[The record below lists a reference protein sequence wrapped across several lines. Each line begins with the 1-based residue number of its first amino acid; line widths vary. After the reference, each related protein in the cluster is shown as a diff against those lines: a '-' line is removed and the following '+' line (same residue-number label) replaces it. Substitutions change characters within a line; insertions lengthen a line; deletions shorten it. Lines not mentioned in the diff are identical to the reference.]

1 MFIYNSSPH
10 CFSALSPIITSFTK
24 LITSVIALIQRVYQ
38 HIHNLAMLLHSNSDC
53 RQCQEYRMSKISEE
67 IAIDS
72 ELLVVQ
78 QAARLITQSADP
90 VPAIQGI
97 LRLLSELLGLNRGRV
112 VLPNNES
119 GRLEIKYAYGLT
131 DVERNKGQYEL
142 GEGVTGRVYQ
152 TGQLALIQNI
162 DEEPTYLTRA
172 VDRVNLPNEAV
183 AYLAVPIVLDE
194 LPVGVLAVHR
204 LRSRDRQFQRDLSL
218 LQVIATFIG
227 QVLRVKELIS
237 ERTAH
242 LVSENKLL
250 RNKLEGK
257 GAQYGI
263 FGESPVL
270 KRAIE
275 QALQVVGTDTTVL
288 LLGESGTGKERF
300 ARMQHIAS
308 ERASGPFVSINCGAI
323 PANLIESELF
333 GHEKGAFTG
342 ATTAKKGKIE
352 LANGGTLFLDEIGDL
367 DLDLQ
372 TKLLKVLEDREIQRV
387 GGTKSIPVDLR
398 IVAATH
404 QNLQEAVNEN
414 RFRLDLFY
422 RLNVFP
428 IRLPALRAR
437 QGDVSILA
445 RHFLN
450 GANEDYG
457 RNVVFGPGSLEQ
469 LESYLWPGNIRQLEN
484 LVKRAV
490 LLCGDTMI
498 SRELIAQILAEEGG
512 ISSPLV
518 AEGKRQE
525 FSSPA
530 QYDVQP
536 AYSPPPIAPVSQP
549 HTVDHGMRPYARV
562 NDSEVGQIVNAL
574 KLNYGNKTRAAIS
587 LGLTPRQLRY
597 RMKKLDIIDI

>member
-1 MFIYNSSPH
+1 M
-10 CFSALSPIITSFTK
+10 
-24 LITSVIALIQRVYQ
+24 Q
-38 HIHNLAMLLHSNSDC
+38 
-53 RQCQEYRMSKISEE
+53 KISDETT
-67 IAIDS
+67 IDS

-112 VLPNNES
+112 VLPNKQSE
-119 GRLEIKYAYGLT
+119 RLKIQYAYGLT
-131 DVERNKGQYEL
+131 DVERNKGQYDL
-142 GEGVTGRVYQ
+142 GEGITGRVYQ

-172 VDRVNLPNEAV
+172 VDRVNLPDEAV
-183 AYLAVPIVLDE
+183 AYLAVPIILDE
-194 LPVGVLAVHR
+194 LPIGVLAVHR
-204 LRSRDRQFQRDLSL
+204 LRNRERQFQRDLSL
-218 LQVIATFIG
+218 LQIIATFIG

-242 LVSENKLL
+242 LLTENKLL

-263 FGESPVL
+263 LGESPAL
-270 KRAIE
+270 QRAIE
-275 QALQVVGTDTTVL
+275 QALQVVSTGTTVL

-308 ERASGPFVSINCGAI
+308 KRASGPFVSINCGAI
-323 PANLIESELF
+323 PAALIESELF

-387 GGTKSIPVDLR
+387 GGTKSIPVDIR

-428 IRLPALRAR
+428 IRLPPLRSR
-437 QGDVSILA
+437 QGDVAILA

-450 GANEDYG
+450 GANEEYS
-457 RNVVFGPGSLEQ
+457 RNVVFGLRSLER
-469 LESYLWPGNIRQLEN
+469 LESYRWPGNIRQLEN

-490 LLCGDTMI
+490 LLCGETII
-498 SRELIAQILAEEGG
+498 SCDLIEQILAEEGG
-512 ISSPLV
+512 ISSPTDDIDKPEIL
-518 AEGKRQE
+518 ETFKR
-525 FSSPA
+525 
-530 QYDVQP
+530 DVP
-536 AYSPPPIAPVSQP
+536 SHNTEPPMTTAPVP
-549 HTVDHGMRPYARV
+549 HNMGHGMRPYSRV
-562 NDSEVGQIVNAL
+562 RDDEIDLILNAL

-597 RMKKLDIIDI
+597 RLKKLEIEVSL

>member
-1 MFIYNSSPH
+1 M
-10 CFSALSPIITSFTK
+10 
-24 LITSVIALIQRVYQ
+24 Q
-38 HIHNLAMLLHSNSDC
+38 
-53 RQCQEYRMSKISEE
+53 KISDVTT
-67 IAIDS
+67 IDS

-78 QAARLITQSADP
+78 QAARLITQSEDP

-112 VLPNNES
+112 VLPNKQSEQ
-119 GRLEIKYAYGLT
+119 LEIQYAYGLT
-131 DVERNKGQYEL
+131 DVERNKGRYEL
-142 GEGVTGRVYQ
+142 GEGITGRVYQ

-172 VDRVNLPNEAV
+172 VDRVNLPDEAV
-183 AYLAVPIVLDE
+183 AYLAVPIILDE
-194 LPVGVLAVHR
+194 LPIGVLAVHR
-204 LRSRDRQFQRDLSL
+204 LRNRERQFQRDLSL
-218 LQVIATFIG
+218 LQIIATFIG

-237 ERTAH
+237 ERTSH
-242 LVSENKLL
+242 LLTENKLL

-263 FGESPVL
+263 LGESPAL
-270 KRAIE
+270 QRAIE

-300 ARMQHIAS
+300 SRMQHIAS

-323 PANLIESELF
+323 PADLIESELF

-342 ATTAKKGKIE
+342 ATTTKKGKIE
-352 LANGGTLFLDEIGDL
+352 LANDGTLFLDEIGDL

-387 GGTKSIPVDLR
+387 GGTKSIPVDIR

-404 QNLQEAVNEN
+404 QNLQDAVNEN

-428 IRLPALRAR
+428 IRLPPLRSR
-437 QGDVSILA
+437 QGDVAILA

-450 GANEDYG
+450 RANEEYS
-457 RNVVFGPGSLEQ
+457 RTMVFGSGSLER

-490 LLCGDTMI
+490 LLCRETII
-498 SRELIAQILAEEGG
+498 SCDLIDQILAEEGG
-512 ISSPLV
+512 ISSPTDVTGKSEMLETFKRDVPSYNTVPPV
-518 AEGKRQE
+518 ATA
-525 FSSPA
+525 S
-530 QYDVQP
+530 V
-536 AYSPPPIAPVSQP
+536 P
-549 HTVDHGMRPYARV
+549 HNMSHGMRPYSRV
-562 NDSEVGQIVNAL
+562 REDEIDLILNAL

-597 RMKKLDIIDI
+597 RLKKLEIEVSL

>member
-1 MFIYNSSPH
+1 M
-10 CFSALSPIITSFTK
+10 
-24 LITSVIALIQRVYQ
+24 Q
-38 HIHNLAMLLHSNSDC
+38 
-53 RQCQEYRMSKISEE
+53 KISDETT
-67 IAIDS
+67 IDS

-112 VLPNNES
+112 VLPNKQSE
-119 GRLEIKYAYGLT
+119 RLEIQYAYGLT
-131 DVERNKGQYEL
+131 DVERNKGQYDL
-142 GEGVTGRVYQ
+142 GEGITGRVYQ

-183 AYLAVPIVLDE
+183 AYLAVPIILDE
-194 LPVGVLAVHR
+194 LPIGVLAVHR
-204 LRSRDRQFQRDLSL
+204 LRNRERQFQRDLSL
-218 LQVIATFIG
+218 LQIIATFIG

-242 LVSENKLL
+242 LLTENKLL

-263 FGESPVL
+263 LGESPAL
-270 KRAIE
+270 QRAIE
-275 QALQVVGTDTTVL
+275 QALQVVRTGTTVL

-323 PANLIESELF
+323 PAALIESELF

-387 GGTKSIPVDLR
+387 GGTKSIPVDIR

-428 IRLPALRAR
+428 IRLPPLRSR
-437 QGDVSILA
+437 QGDVAILA

-450 GANEDYG
+450 GANEEYS
-457 RNVVFGPGSLEQ
+457 RNVVFGLGSLER
-469 LESYLWPGNIRQLEN
+469 LECYLWPGNIRQLEN

-490 LLCGDTMI
+490 LLCGETMI
-498 SRELIAQILAEEGG
+498 SYDLIEQILAEEGG
-512 ISSPLV
+512 ITSPTDVIDKPENL
-518 AEGKRQE
+518 ETFKRDI
-525 FSSPA
+525 PLH
-530 QYDVQP
+530 
-536 AYSPPPIAPVSQP
+536 YSEPPMATASVPHNVS
-549 HTVDHGMRPYARV
+549 HGMRPYSRV
-562 NDSEVGQIVNAL
+562 RDDEIDLILNAL

-587 LGLTPRQLRY
+587 LGMTPRQLRY
-597 RMKKLDIIDI
+597 RLKKLEIEVSL